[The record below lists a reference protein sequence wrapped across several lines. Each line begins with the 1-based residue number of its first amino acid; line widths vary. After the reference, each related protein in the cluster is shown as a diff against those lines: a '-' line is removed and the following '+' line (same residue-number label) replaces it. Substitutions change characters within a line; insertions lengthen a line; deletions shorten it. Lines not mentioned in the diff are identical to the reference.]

1 MTRDEP
7 TTGLADCAS
16 VLFDLDGVLT
26 PTAEIHMLAWR
37 SVFEAELARHDAS
50 PAYSDD
56 DYFAY
61 VDGKPRYEGVAS
73 MLASRG
79 IELPWGDPSDAGDA
93 ETVCGVGNRKNDVFS
108 GILERDG
115 VQPYPGSLRLVDSL
129 RQRGIPLAVVSSS
142 KNARAVLAAAG
153 IADRFDTVVDG
164 LTAVEEGIPGK
175 PAPDMFIAAA
185 DKLGA
190 AVADSIVVEDAVS
203 GVAAG
208 AAGEFGLVI
217 AVDRGVGAEA
227 LYAVGAD
234 VVVNDLA
241 ELLPTEE
248 PALDQENNDR

>member
-1 MTRDEP
+1 VTRDEP

-37 SVFEAELARHDAS
+37 SVFEAELERHAAA

-79 IELPWGDPSDAGDA
+79 IELPWGDPTDAA
-93 ETVCGVGNRKNDVFS
+93 EADTVCGIGNRKNDVFS

-115 VQPYPGSLRLVDSL
+115 VQPYPGSLRLVESL

-153 IADRFDTVVDG
+153 IADLFDTVVDG
-164 LTAVEEGIPGK
+164 LTAFEEGIAGK
-175 PAPDMFIAAA
+175 PAPDMFITAA
-185 DKLGA
+185 DRLGA

-208 AAGEFGLVI
+208 HAGDFGLVV

-234 VVVNDLA
+234 IVVNDLA
-241 ELLPTEE
+241 ELLTTED
-248 PALDQENNDR
+248 PALDQEDRDQ